1 MFSSSECWRK
11 SSIKFRITNTKL
23 YAPVITLSTEEN
35 IKLLIKLES
44 GFKRTIDWNK
54 CQSKKTSQDK
64 SKQVFRYFN

>member
-1 MFSSSECWRK
+1 MFSSSGCWRK

-54 CQSKKTSQDK
+54 CQKRQI
-64 SKQVFRYFN
+64 

>member
-1 MFSSSECWRK
+1 MFSSSGCWRK

-64 SKQVFRYFN
+64 SEQVFRYFN

>member
-1 MFSSSECWRK
+1 MFSSSGCWRK

-44 GFKRTIDWNK
+44 GFKRTIGWNK